1 MSTYYLD
8 TSALVKLYVAETG
21 SAWLQSI
28 TIPETGHL
36 LLTSRITLVE
46 VASAIA
52 RRRREGYLSL
62 PDYADALQALRYDA
76 LTRYSLIEVSTEV
89 SALAMDLVDR
99 HPLRAYDA
107 LQLASALLANQ
118 ALRLTALSP
127 LTFLSA
133 DNRLVSAARA
143 EGLIA
148 DNPNLHLGEPQ

>member
-8 TSALVKLYVAETG
+8 ASALVKLYVAETG
-21 SAWLQSI
+21 SAWLQSLI
-28 TIPETGHL
+28 IPEAGHL
-36 LLTSRITLVE
+36 LLTSRITLIE

-52 RRRREGYLSL
+52 RRRREGYLPP

-89 SALAMDLVDR
+89 SNLAMDLVDR

-118 ALRLTALSP
+118 ALCLTALSP
-127 LTFLSA
+127 LTFLSS

-148 DNPNLHLGEPQ
+148 ENPNLHSGDLL